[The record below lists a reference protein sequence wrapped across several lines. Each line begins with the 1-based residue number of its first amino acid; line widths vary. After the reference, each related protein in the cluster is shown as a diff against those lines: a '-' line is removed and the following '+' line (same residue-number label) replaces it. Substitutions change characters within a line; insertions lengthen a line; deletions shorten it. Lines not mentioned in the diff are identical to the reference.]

1 MNSTDNPLE
10 QLRDIHLPTPIPV
23 WPPAPGWWM
32 LFLLVI
38 VVVVFGVWV
47 YRRFIRPTVR
57 KQALIELE
65 LLNQRLE
72 IELNEAKGTK
82 QYFIDIS
89 ILLRRI
95 AISVFGSK
103 QVAGLAGERWLKFLD
118 ETSNTTYFTAGNG
131 RLLISVPYSNDEEV
145 NIVSAV
151 GVVSEVDN
159 EQSDLDVFNAE
170 IKNWVLKNT

>member
-10 QLRDIHLPTPIPV
+10 QLRDIHLPTPISV

-38 VVVVFGVWV
+38 IIVACGVWV
-47 YRRFIRPTVR
+47 YRRFIRPNVR

-65 LLNQRLE
+65 LLTKRLAV
-72 IELNEAKGTK
+72 ELDEAKGTK

-118 ETSNTTYFTAGNG
+118 ETSSTTYFTAGDG
-131 RLLISVPYSNDEEV
+131 RLLISVPYSNDGGV
-145 NIVSAV
+145 NI
-151 GVVSEVDN
+151 VDN
-159 EQSDLDVFNAE
+159 EQTDLNVFNAE